1 MKTILNFFVHFAPL
15 IYVLLA
21 IGFAIG
27 LRRLAQAR
35 LETRE
40 AVYGLEREI
49 AHRHTAQAI
58 TTMTL
63 VGFLAVAESVLIV
76 FLAPILPALA
86 QLPTPTGNIL
96 ALQTGTL
103 SPEMIGTL
111 TAMPT
116 GLLPTA
122 QQSSGCISGVINI
135 SSPKAGEE
143 VKGLIELKG
152 DANIP
157 NFGFYK
163 YEFAPVASDSW
174 STIEAARK
182 PVNNDKLGKWDTATV
197 DQGDYQLRLVVA
209 DNQGSELPACVI
221 TIRVKN
227 P

>member
-1 MKTILNFFVHFAPL
+1 MKTILNFFVHYAPL
-15 IYVLLA
+15 IYILLA

-35 LETRE
+35 SESRE

-49 AHRHTAQAI
+49 AHRHTGQAI

-63 VGFLAVAESVLIV
+63 VGFLAVAELVLIV

-86 QLPTPTGNIL
+86 QLPTPTGNLL

-103 SPEMIGTL
+103 SPELIGTL
-111 TAMPT
+111 TAMPA
-116 GLLPTA
+116 GSNPTA
-122 QQSSGCISGVINI
+122 QQSSGCVPGVVNI
-135 SSPKAGEE
+135 ATPKTGDEI
-143 VKGLIELKG
+143 KGKVILKG
-152 DANIP
+152 DAEIP

-163 YEFAPVASDSW
+163 YEFTPVGADTW
-174 STIEAARK
+174 STIQAGRK
-182 PVNNDKLGKWDTATV
+182 PVNNDDLGLWDTSTV
-197 DQGDYQLRLVVA
+197 DQGDYQLRLVVT
-209 DNQGSELPACVI
+209 DNQGNELPACVI